1 MLENI
6 TVPGRRFLAF
16 VMVMVQE
23 HVTRISLSELLGE
36 ICVLRVDRAI
46 LRALCNRRSQRHR
59 AYMTR
64 ICAASMTVVQ
74 VLFAA

>member
-6 TVPGRRFLAF
+6 TALGRIFMAF

-23 HVTRISLSELLGE
+23 HVTRTSLPELLGE

-46 LRALCNRRSQRHR
+46 LRALCNRKSQRHIKAER
-59 AYMTR
+59 
-64 ICAASMTVVQ
+64 V
-74 VLFAA
+74 